1 MAAFDILMVIAVG
14 SLTGTGLA
22 LIISTAA
29 EIRGKD
35 TSMKSRNVR
44 ILNFALI
51 TGCSCICIIGLGW
64 IFLT

>member
-1 MAAFDILMVIAVG
+1 MTAFDVLMVIAVG

-22 LIISTAA
+22 LIISTVA

-35 TSMKSRNVR
+35 TSMKSRNGC

-51 TGCSCICIIGLGW
+51 GVCSCICIIGLGW
-64 IFLT
+64 IFLI

>member
-1 MAAFDILMVIAVG
+1 MIAFDVLMVIAVG
-14 SLTGTGLA
+14 SLAGTGLA
-22 LIISTAA
+22 LIISTLA

-35 TSMKSRNVR
+35 TSMKSRNGR

-51 TGCSCICIIGLGW
+51 SGCSCIFISGLGL